1 MATLDT
7 KERIKQAALKLF
19 STKGFLGATTKEIAK
34 EARVA
39 EVTLFRYFSSK
50 ENLFEEVLR
59 DYSFLSELRRILE
72 HVKDMRFEEALH
84 LIAKRFLEALKARK
98 DIIRII
104 QSEVYR
110 YPDKVQVI
118 YHRMIDE
125 FIQTIADYLKGLKE
139 QGITKDLD
147 DAYTARAFMGLI
159 FSLFNMQE
167 ILMRSRYK
175 KDDEQALLAAYVD
188 IFIRGIKR

>member
-175 KDDEQALLAAYVD
+175 KDNEQALLAAYVD

>member
-147 DAYTARAFMGLI
+147 DAYTARAFMGFI

>member
-118 YHRMIDE
+118 YHRMIDG

-147 DAYTARAFMGLI
+147 DVYTARAFMGFI

-175 KDDEQALLAAYVD
+175 KDNEQALLAAYVD